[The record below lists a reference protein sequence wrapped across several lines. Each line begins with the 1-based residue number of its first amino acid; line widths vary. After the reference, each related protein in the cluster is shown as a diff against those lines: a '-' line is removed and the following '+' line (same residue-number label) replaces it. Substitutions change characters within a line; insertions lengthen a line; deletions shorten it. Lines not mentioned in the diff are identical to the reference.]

1 MQKAQQSS
9 LRTDQAASAMP
20 ARYTHPDSWRLV
32 FALQASRDAEVAAEQ
47 LEEAQR
53 LTRQAEQQVQEL
65 EAAQQE
71 QAKNAA
77 VSAEDADGTGC
88 LHLPFFANVFT
99 S

>member
-1 MQKAQQSS
+1 MF
-9 LRTDQAASAMP
+9 T
-20 ARYTHPDSWRLV
+20 
-32 FALQASRDAEVAAEQ
+32 LQASQDAEGAAEQ

-53 LTRQAEQQVQEL
+53 LTRQVEQQVQEL

-88 LHLPFFANVFT
+88 LHLSVLQMYSHVSMNASTIPTSNMVDRFIFAKP
-99 S
+99 